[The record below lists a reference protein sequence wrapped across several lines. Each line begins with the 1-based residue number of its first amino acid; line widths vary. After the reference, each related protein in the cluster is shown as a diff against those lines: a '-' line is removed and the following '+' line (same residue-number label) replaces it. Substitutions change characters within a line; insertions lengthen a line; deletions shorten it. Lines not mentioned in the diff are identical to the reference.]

1 MAIRKDLDD
10 MLNILKNGQQTAEP
24 KKTSAP
30 ASAPVKTSHDSKIDK
45 MSVDDLLSTLA
56 ISKVVEEA
64 ASAKS
69 SEIKPDEQIE
79 AQEKPRKKRVV
90 ITGELPDY
98 EALRKQELE
107 RDRLERERIEAEKRA
122 AEKAERDRIKA
133 EKARAEAEKQA
144 AEESKSRLMAE
155 RRAAE
160 TARIEAERKAEIAR
174 IAAEKKAAE
183 QAKLEAQRKAAEEAR
198 LEAERKAAEEARLKA
213 ERKAAE
219 EARLEAERQAAEKA
233 RLEAER
239 QAAEEA
245 RLEAE
250 RKAAEEAEAL
260 RAEEEQK
267 QADGDAPEQSD
278 PENAEEPSVDELMD
292 AAIAAAKAA
301 EAQFLATEKAA
312 QELSEYDPVEN
323 MIDHIR
329 GDAEKAV
336 EEIENPPEP
345 EDTAEEI
352 EPASDDRPP
361 SLAEIEAE
369 LDNEL
374 FGGKKNKK
382 LFGRKKDETENSGDE
397 TPEIP
402 DKPTSKLHKIL
413 DEDPDEII
421 AGRRE
426 SVEGDDD
433 GFVREGGKLKKT
445 LYIIFGVIFFLLACI
460 GLITVIA
467 KTVSFF
473 GRYSSGDTHK
483 SAFSEVV
490 YPAVIMDIE
499 TFSAPSE
506 LPSEQI
512 ITAAVWSMI
521 MSDNALD
528 DYEKTFDVVKIPA
541 ADVESYAVKL
551 FGDDIPALTHKTVGP
566 AESRFYYN
574 EDTQSYNV
582 SVSPVTYTYSPSI
595 RSATKNGNEYTVVV
609 DYIDELPEW
618 LPETSSKKVEFTLAE
633 TNDGYR
639 IRSMKILSTSSSSL

>member
-10 MLNILKNGQQTAEP
+10 MLNILKNGQSTADS
-24 KKTSAP
+24 KKKS
-30 ASAPVKTSHDSKIDK
+30 ASASASVKTRRDSKIDN

-56 ISKVVEEA
+56 ISKVVEETA
-64 ASAKS
+64 AAKS
-69 SEIKPDEQIE
+69 PEIKPKEQSE
-79 AQEKPRKKRVV
+79 VQEKPRKKRIV

-98 EALRKQELE
+98 EALREQELE
-107 RDRLERERIEAEKRA
+107 RERLERERIEAEKRA

-198 LEAERKAAEEARLKA
+198 LEAERKAAEEARLES
-213 ERKAAE
+213 ERKAE
-219 EARLEAERQAAEKA
+219 EKK
-233 RLEAER
+233 
-239 QAAEEA
+239 

-250 RKAAEEAEAL
+250 RKAAEEARIEAERQAAKQARLEAERKEAEKAEAL
-260 RAEEEQK
+260 RVEEEQNL
-267 QADGDAPEQSD
+267 ADSDD

-301 EAQFLATEKAA
+301 ESQFLATEKAA

-345 EDTAEEI
+345 ENPPEDS
-352 EPASDDRPP
+352 EPVSDDRPP

-369 LDNEL
+369 LDDDL
-374 FGGKKNKK
+374 FGGKKKK
-382 LFGRKKDETENSGDE
+382 KRFGRKKDETETVGG
-397 TPEIP
+397 EIP
-402 DKPTSKLHKIL
+402 EDKEKPTSKLHKIL

-426 SVEGDDD
+426 SVEGGDDD
-433 GFVREGGKLKKT
+433 FVREGGKLKKT
-445 LYIIFGVIFFLLACI
+445 LYIIFGAIFFLLACI

-483 SAFSEVV
+483 SAFSDVV

-499 TFSAPSE
+499 SFSEPSE

-528 DYEKTFDVVKIPA
+528 GYEKTFDVVKIPA

-595 RSATKNGNEYTVVV
+595 KSATKNGNEYTVVV

-639 IRSMKILSTSSSSL
+639 IRAMKILSTSSNSL